1 MFAKLK
7 AKLAALREHLKG
19 WKTIVWNAFLGFAP
33 VLLVALDKI
42 QAIDLTQYM
51 TWWMAICVGVV
62 VGGIGT
68 LLRWMTTGPI
78 GAKGDE
84 APASDVKAGD

>member
-7 AKLAALREHLKG
+7 AKFAALREHLKG
-19 WKTIVWNAFLGFAP
+19 YKTILWNGFLGFAP
-33 VLLVALDKI
+33 VLLVGLDKV

-51 TWWMAICVGVV
+51 TWWMAIGVGIF

-68 LLRWMTTGPI
+68 LLRWVTTGPV
-78 GAKGDE
+78 GSKGDE
-84 APASDVKAGD
+84 APAPDVKAGD

>member
-7 AKLAALREHLKG
+7 AKFAALREHLKG
-19 WKTIVWNAFLGFAP
+19 YKTIVWNAFLGFTP

-51 TWWMAICVGVV
+51 TWWMAIAFGVV

-68 LLRWMTTGPI
+68 FLRYITTGPV
-78 GAKGDE
+78 GSKGDE
-84 APASDVKAGD
+84 APAPDAKAGD

>member
-1 MFAKLK
+1 MFAKIK
-7 AKLAALREHLKG
+7 AKFAALREHLKG

-33 VLLVALDKI
+33 VLLVALDKL
-42 QAIDLTQYM
+42 QAVDLSQHM
-51 TWWMAICVGVV
+51 TWWMAIIVGTV

-84 APASDVKAGD
+84 TPAPNVKAGD

>member
-7 AKLAALREHLKG
+7 AKFAALREHLKG
-19 WKTIVWNAFLGFAP
+19 YKTIVWNGFLGFAP
-33 VLLVALDKI
+33 VILVGLDKI

-51 TWWMAICVGVV
+51 TWWMAIAVGVL

-68 LLRWMTTGPI
+68 FLRWITTGPV
-78 GAKGDE
+78 GSKGDD
-84 APASDVKAGD
+84 APAADAKAGD